1 MCGVCKASATTHAT
15 RLQDQGL
22 QAAHSLRMAR
32 WLLDAREART
42 ERVRA
47 GYAPLVH
54 NHVAASFAACEVVR
68 AMMPLPVGMSERTT

>member
-1 MCGVCKASATTHAT
+1 
-15 RLQDQGL
+15 
-22 QAAHSLRMAR
+22 MAR

-54 NHVAASFAACEVVR
+54 NHVAASFAAREVVR